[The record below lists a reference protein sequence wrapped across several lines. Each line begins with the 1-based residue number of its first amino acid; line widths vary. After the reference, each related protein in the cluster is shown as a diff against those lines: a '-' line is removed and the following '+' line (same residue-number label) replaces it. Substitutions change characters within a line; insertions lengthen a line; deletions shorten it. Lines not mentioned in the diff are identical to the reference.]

1 MIACMQILLVIALVL
16 ALLLGPNLW
25 VQRIMR
31 RYTMPENRYGDT
43 GGALARQL
51 LDELGLSTV
60 RVEETQQGDH
70 YDPRDRTVRLQQ
82 DNFQGRSLTALTIAA
97 HEVGH
102 AQQHAKA
109 YAPLMIRT
117 RLVQF
122 SQMAQRFGAG
132 MMMAAPMIGL
142 LTRAPGVTGL
152 VVVGGLLS
160 LGSAVLVH
168 LVTLPTEFD
177 ASFGRALPMLEK
189 GDYLYRADYPHAR
202 RLLRAAAMTYVS
214 ASLMS
219 ILNIARWWA
228 ILRR

>member
-1 MIACMQILLVIALVL
+1 MIAGMQILIVIGLVL

-25 VQRIMR
+25 VQRVMS
-31 RYTMPENRYGDT
+31 RYRMPDDRYGGT
-43 GGALARQL
+43 GGELARKL
-51 LDELGLSTV
+51 LDELGLNAV
-60 RVEETQQGDH
+60 RVEETEQGDH
-70 YDPRDRTVRLQQ
+70 YDPRDRTVRLRQ
-82 DNFQGRSLTALTIAA
+82 DHFHGRSLTAVTIAA

-102 AQQHAKA
+102 AEQHASA

-122 SQMAQRFGAG
+122 SQLAQRFGAG

-152 VVVGGLLS
+152 VVVGGLMS

-177 ASFGRALPMLEK
+177 ASFGRALPLLEK
-189 GDYLYRADYPHAR
+189 GDHLYRSDYRHAR